1 MLYTGENVE
10 SPSDVTEPDLSTGQT
25 YLGFHYEKW
34 HDSCLQKCIVYERIG
49 TTVVSV
55 TQEVAAKIFS
65 ETKNAI
71 YDLPHKV
78 VSEAGISRIAEFCIY
93 SADKVLLENFFS
105 WDDVLTLRIYFS
117 TNIQI
122 SHETLSTIFTS
133 AFNEFGQMS
142 RRINISEGSIFNLVP
157 VLGAGRS
164 ATSMDDILTCELYAR
179 KF

>member
-78 VSEAGISRIAEFCIY
+78 VSEAGISRIAEF
-93 SADKVLLENFFS
+93 
-105 WDDVLTLRIYFS
+105 
-117 TNIQI
+117 
-122 SHETLSTIFTS
+122 
-133 AFNEFGQMS
+133 
-142 RRINISEGSIFNLVP
+142 
-157 VLGAGRS
+157 
-164 ATSMDDILTCELYAR
+164 
-179 KF
+179 

>member
-1 MLYTGENVE
+1 MGITNDQASLFIGKLMMSKLASMARINLHPRVLIGCK
-10 SPSDVTEPDLSTGQT
+10 LSSSS
-25 YLGFHYEKW
+25 L
-34 HDSCLQKCIVYERIG
+34 
-49 TTVVSV
+49 
-55 TQEVAAKIFS
+55 
-65 ETKNAI
+65 N
-71 YDLPHKV
+71 HK
-78 VSEAGISRIAEFCIY
+78 
-93 SADKVLLENFFS
+93 
-105 WDDVLTLRIYFS
+105 TLRIYFS